1 MNIFLEARQFGIFI
15 YIAEL
20 IVDSGFSPSIAEVDS
35 QPLSLGQ
42 ARLLNLVRDMVACLC
57 SNSPEGAYQSLVAQ
71 VQSLTPR
78 KTAELLRV
86 LRHSNESIPGV
97 NMGSL
102 LEMEGIFASELDRAV
117 HEREAELEAEELSEK
132 KQNSFRRAKSP
143 GTTTDRARAAGADA

>member
-1 MNIFLEARQFGIFI
+1 MVGLMVAC
-15 YIAEL
+15 
-20 IVDSGFSPSIAEVDS
+20 GFSPSLAEVDP
-35 QPLSLGQ
+35 QTLSLGQ

-57 SNSPEGAYQSLVAQ
+57 SNSPEVAYQSLVAQ

-102 LEMEGIFASELDRAV
+102 LEMEDIFADELDRAV
-117 HEREAELEAEELSEK
+117 HEREAELEAEGETHRNLPTSQK
-132 KQNSFRRAKSP
+132 K
-143 GTTTDRARAAGADA
+143 TTHPTT